1 MSAKCRI
8 YLIPNS
14 DKGLT
19 DLFIKAIFRFTNRI
33 IFVTDTKNADCEID
47 ISSCNGANDIQ
58 SEAESSAGVCNGI
71 ADFNHKKKKNESKF

>member
-8 YLIPNS
+8 YLIPNR

-19 DLFIKAIFRFTNRI
+19 DLFIKAIFSHTNKI
-33 IFVTDTKNADCEID
+33 IFVTDTKLADCEID
-47 ISSCNGANDIQ
+47 ISACNGANDIR

-71 ADFNHKKKKNESKF
+71 VNFNHKKKKNAKR